1 VVFHNFQGLVLLRI
15 MVTIKLTTIM
25 EPLRQDQWW
34 ISIWMVQQTRLPLQ
48 TQWTPKVR
56 GQDFKCRATPP
67 TTLQPS
73 LSLDLQWTIM
83 GLSSRIIMEV
93 ETIIIL
99 SRQLIPIIMPL
110 HSILSKITCLTF
122 NRIKMAETL
131 ISFQQLNRTHLHNPG
146 FKCPLFRVCNRQRGR
161 LTSLGLSNSR
171 VGNSSNSLQ
180 LNNWDSQTIHLRY
193 NSKIH
198 HHHSNQILLHN
209 KITLHLYNLM
219 LHLLYSNSRMGKVG
233 IKSNKWMMGRQHQLT
248 VVMLEINLSSQM
260 DRFHKLMLDLQ
271 TTQEQTSCNNKMNNL
286 TNHQVSSL
294 HLNPAWSPH
303 KILGLLP
310 SAQIWVH
317 RLKLSS
323 QGEPRHLNHLI

>member
-1 VVFHNFQGLVLLRI
+1 MVFLLFQGLVLLRI

-25 EPLRQDQWW
+25 ELLRQDQWW

-67 TTLQPS
+67 TILQPS

-83 GLSSRIIMEV
+83 GPSNRIIMEV

-99 SRQLIPIIMPL
+99 SRHLIPTIIMPL

-131 ISFQQLNRTHLHNPG
+131 ISSQQLNRTHLHNPG

-171 VGNSSNSLQ
+171 VGNSSNSIL
-180 LNNWDSQTIHLRY
+180 LNNWDNQTIHPRY
-193 NSKIH
+193 NNKIPH
-198 HHHSNQILLHN
+198 LLNSRILLLQISN
-209 KITLHLYNLM
+209 KITLHLYNRM
-219 LHLLYSNSRMGKVG
+219 LHLQYSNLMGREG
-233 IKSNKWMMGRQHQLT
+233 TKSNKWMMGRQHQLT

-260 DRFHKLMLDLQ
+260 DRFRKLTLDLQ
-271 TTQEQTSCNNKMNNL
+271 TTQEQTSCNNKINNL

-294 HLNPAWSPH
+294 LLNPAWSLH
-303 KILGLLP
+303 KISGLLP
-310 SAQIWVH
+310 SVQI
-317 RLKLSS
+317 
-323 QGEPRHLNHLI
+323 